1 MQLLR
6 ILRVAFLYSSF
17 GFICLVGDLLFMPI
31 VLLKFNKFEFVQ
43 RFCRKLVRLSWGFFI
58 WLCKISGYLKFQ
70 FDASGLGKS
79 GEIII
84 ANHPSLLDVVF
95 FLSSVKNLNCVVKGE
110 LGKNIFLAFAIKACG
125 YISNEDNEKLLK
137 QSLNSLENGES
148 LLIFPEGTRTK
159 DDIIFHKAPFFIAI
173 KAAKILTPVIIEMRP
188 RSLRKNE
195 SWFSV
200 PSECISY
207 KFKIENSLNLAEFLA
222 DKPDPIRVRRL
233 QDKILKIYKELR

>member
-6 ILRVAFLYSSF
+6 ITRVAFLYSSF
-17 GFICLVGDLLFMPI
+17 GLICLFGDLLFMPI
-31 VLLKFNKFEFVQ
+31 VVFGLNKFELVK
-43 RFCRKLVRLSWGFFI
+43 RFCRELVRLSWGFFI
-58 WLCKISGYLKFQ
+58 WLCKVSGYLKVEFN
-70 FDASGLGKS
+70 ASNLGKS

-125 YISNEDNEKLLK
+125 YISNENNEKLLE
-137 QSLNSLENGES
+137 QSLNALKNGES

-159 DDIIFHKAPFFIAI
+159 DEIVFHKAPFFIAI
-173 KAAKILTPVIIEMRP
+173 KAAKILTPVVIDMKP
-188 RSLRKNE
+188 RSLRKDE

-207 KFKIENSLNLAEFLA
+207 KFKTTTSLNLSDFLA
-222 DKPDPIRVRRL
+222 NRPDPIRVRLL
-233 QDKILKIYKELR
+233 QDEILKIYKELR